1 MGYQAMKA
9 AAALV
14 AFWVGVVPGVARSAT
29 LKPVPVGCASFTK
42 DFPAGATGH
51 RAAFERPL
59 TISRGFGDVLT
70 GIDVY
75 ILSSDTDVDGTL
87 RCRGDELLRF
97 EARVTV
103 PAKDKTLSDFGIFE
117 QAALMA
123 AFRWDRPKAQT
134 IEKAMSQDAG
144 EYLRASLER
153 GDIYNSGKVEYH
165 QADRLDLALIW
176 TQTDRT
182 FVISSQA
189 ED

>member
-14 AFWVGVVPGVARSAT
+14 ALWVGIVPGGARSAT
-29 LKPVPVGCASFTK
+29 LKPIPVGCASFMK
-42 DFPAGATGH
+42 DFPTDAIGH

-59 TISRGFGDVLT
+59 TISRGFGDALSGV
-70 GIDVY
+70 DVY
-75 ILSSDTDVDGTL
+75 ILSSDTEVDGTL
-87 RCRGDELLRF
+87 KCRGDELLRF

-103 PAKDKTLSDFGIFE
+103 PAKDKTVADFGAFQ

-123 AFRWDRPKAQT
+123 AFHWDRPKAQT
-134 IEKAMSQDAG
+134 IATAMSQDAG
-144 EYLRASLER
+144 EYLRASIER

-165 QADRLDLALIW
+165 QAERLDLGLIW
-176 TQTDRT
+176 TQTDRS
-182 FVISSQA
+182 FVIASQT

>member
-1 MGYQAMKA
+1 MKA
-9 AAALV
+9 AAALM
-14 AFWVGVVPGVARSAT
+14 AFCVGVVPGVAWSAT
-29 LKPVPVGCASFTK
+29 LKSAPVGCASFMK
-42 DFPAGATGH
+42 DFPAEATGH

-59 TISRGFGDVLT
+59 TISRGFGDALSGV
-70 GIDVY
+70 DVY
-75 ILSSDTDVDGTL
+75 ILSSDTEVDGTL
-87 RCRGDELLRF
+87 KCRGDELLRF
-97 EARVTV
+97 EARVTM
-103 PAKDKTLSDFGIFE
+103 PAKDQAITDFGVLE

-165 QADRLDLALIW
+165 QADRLDLGLIW